1 MNILKK
7 LVLKDLKL
15 NKKRTIGTIV
25 GIVLSCALIMVVG
38 GMFYTLRNSLLQNAI
53 EEYGYYHLKVNGI
66 KEEQV
71 EEFKNNRK
79 ISNVEIVY
87 NLGDTYYNK
96 EKSYTGDIFSMDKN
110 TFDDLNY
117 KIIEGEFPKDNNEIL
132 INRQYQYNN
141 DLKVGD
147 YIDIEIGEN
156 PNEHIYD
163 GNELELLNSKKR
175 KVKVSGIINRYG
187 DLITT
192 NDKSDK
198 YVTYLTFKNPKEY
211 KENLMSILQ
220 IDDFININNSK
231 VFEKYS
237 INTNVIMW
245 EVFELSDQFVSLLYK
260 VLAVV
265 IFIIMVTSIFSI
277 RNSFAISTTEKL
289 KTYGMLSS
297 VGATKKQILK
307 MVLFEG
313 FVVGFIGIA
322 LGVILGLIVTIGL
335 CALINFIAVNANIF
349 GEDFR
354 LYYDFTFLPIII
366 SVVTSVVVIFLSVI
380 MSALKASRTSPIKNI
395 RNADDIKVK
404 KLKVPKPISK
414 IFGIGGTL
422 SYKNLK
428 RSKKK
433 YRVTII
439 SLTVSIL
446 VFITTSSLV
455 DYGIRS
461 VKEEYSDLGY
471 NIQVYGLGGMDNNKF
486 KDDIEKV
493 EQLKGA
499 ISLYDTFD
507 KQLLILKDISHINK
521 DLHTFEWNE
530 VTIRISLYNDEYF
543 KEFVK
548 EINGN
553 YEELKDKVILLNRGK
568 FNIEGT
574 NKFVNITNYKKGD
587 KLELVGYN
595 DENTKKYYELGAVS
609 DIRPIGLSDSSY
621 NSLYLVGDYE
631 YFKNKENYDIAHEGI
646 YFQSDNPYE
655 LEKDIKDINED
666 FYVENLDEQY
676 KQSNTVI
683 LIISIIVYGFIIVV
697 TLIGVTSVFNT
708 INSNMELRSSDF
720 ATLKSIGMTKKE
732 FNNMINLEAIFYSFK
747 SLIYGIILGLIGSYI
762 SYKAFLDRFEFSYV
776 LPIKPILISIV
787 FIVLLVLI
795 LMRYSIKKINK
806 QNIIETIRNNNI

>member
-38 GMFYTLRNSLLQNAI
+38 GMFYTLRNSLLQNAV
-53 EEYGYYHLKVNGI
+53 EEYGYYHLKINNLSKDEV
-66 KEEQV
+66 Q
-71 EEFKNNRK
+71 EFKNNRR
-79 ISNVEIVY
+79 ISNVVTVY
-87 NLGDTYYNK
+87 NIGDTYYNK
-96 EKSYTGDIFSMDKN
+96 DKSYTGDIYSMDKN
-110 TFDDLNY
+110 TFDNLNY
-117 KIIEGEFPKDNNEIL
+117 KIIEGHFPENSNEIL

-147 YIDIEIGEN
+147 TIKIEIGEN
-156 PNEHIYD
+156 PSSHKFDI
-163 GNELELLNSKKR
+163 NELINSQIKN
-175 KVKVSGIINRYG
+175 VKVAGIVNRYG

-192 NDKSDK
+192 NEKSEK

-211 KENLMSILQ
+211 KENLMSILK
-220 IDDFININNSK
+220 IDDFKNINISK
-231 VFEKYS
+231 VYDNYY
-237 INTNVIMW
+237 INLNVIMW
-245 EVFELSDQFVSLLYK
+245 EVFDLSDEFVSLLYK

-265 IFIIMVTSIFSI
+265 IFIIMVTSVFSI

-313 FVVGFIGIA
+313 FVVGLIGIT
-322 LGVILGLIVTIGL
+322 LGIILGLFVTIGL
-335 CALINFIAVNANIF
+335 SALINFIAINANLF
-349 GEDFR
+349 GENFR
-354 LYYDFTFLPIII
+354 LYYEFSFLPIVI
-366 SVVTSVVVIFLSVI
+366 SIVTSVVVIFLSVI
-380 MSALKASRTSPIKNI
+380 MSAIKASHTSPIKNI
-395 RNADDIKVK
+395 RNADDIKGK
-404 KLKVPKPISK
+404 KLKVPKFISK

-455 DYGIRS
+455 GYGIRS

-471 NIQVYGLGGMDNNKF
+471 NIHVYGLGGMDNSRF

-493 EQLKGA
+493 EQIKGA
-499 ISLYDTFD
+499 ISRYDTYNKRMFILND
-507 KQLLILKDISHINK
+507 KSHINK

-530 VTIRISLYNDEYF
+530 VTINISLYNDEYF

-568 FNIEGT
+568 YNIEGT
-574 NKFVNITNYKKGD
+574 NKYVNITDYKKGD
-587 KLELVGYN
+587 KLELVEYN
-595 DENTKKYYELGAVS
+595 DQNTKMYYELGAVS

-631 YFKNKENYDIAHEGI
+631 YFKNKEDYDIAHEGI

-655 LEKDIKDINED
+655 LEKDIKNINED

-676 KQSNTVI
+676 KQGNTVI

-708 INSNMELRSSDF
+708 INSNMELRSKDF

-747 SLIYGIILGLIGSYI
+747 SLIYGVILGILGSII
-762 SYKAFLDRFEFSYV
+762 SHKAFLDRFEFEYV